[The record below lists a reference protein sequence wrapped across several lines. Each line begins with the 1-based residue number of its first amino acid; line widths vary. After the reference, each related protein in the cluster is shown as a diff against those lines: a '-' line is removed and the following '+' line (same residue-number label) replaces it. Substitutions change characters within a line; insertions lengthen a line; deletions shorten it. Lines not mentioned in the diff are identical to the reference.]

1 LDILKEKGPQGIGIN
16 AIAKRPLFQNTSSL
30 FWRNERFAVD
40 FAQKE
45 TFKSVL
51 AIDEKKRQS
60 GKFKSFIKE
69 GTKELRENVL
79 AQEILRWQ
87 LIENNE
93 DTKGL
98 LSTSTHRLEKHLR

>member
-40 FAQKE
+40 FAQRRLLNL
-45 TFKSVL
+45 FWPL
-51 AIDEKKRQS
+51 MKKKDNLENLKVSSR
-60 GKFKSFIKE
+60 E

-98 LSTSTHRLEKHLR
+98 LSTSTHGLEKHLR